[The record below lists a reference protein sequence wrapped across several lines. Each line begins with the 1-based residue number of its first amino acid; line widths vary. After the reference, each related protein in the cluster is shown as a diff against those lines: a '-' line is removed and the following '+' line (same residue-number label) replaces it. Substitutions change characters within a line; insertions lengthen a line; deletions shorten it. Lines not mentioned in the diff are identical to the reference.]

1 MSTSPSERGSPAI
14 EYIDDPVA
22 LEAFCDLVLT
32 HDWVA
37 VDTEFLREKTYF
49 PKLCLIQVG
58 VPGRCA
64 CIDPLAL
71 DSLQPFFAVLF
82 DPTITK
88 VMHACS
94 QDQEIFVHLTSQVP
108 RPVFDTQLAAPLL
121 GLPEQMGYA
130 NFVRE
135 ILGVSLDKAQSRT
148 DWSRRPLSAAQI
160 NYAADDVRYLCQA
173 FPLVRERL
181 DAQGRLDWLEA
192 EFEPY
197 EQLARYQPDPAGAW
211 QRLRG
216 LEKLRPRA
224 LGVAQQLAQWRERQ
238 AIAKDLPRNWVLKD
252 EAIVDIARLAPET
265 TADLANIRSLPARTL
280 ERYGESLIEQIRLGL
295 ASEPQPLK
303 ARARRAKTETAEEA
317 LADLLQ
323 AQLRLLAAAHDI
335 NSAALGARKDLLA
348 LIREEPTPLLKGWR
362 RKIAGDEL
370 LALRDG
376 HRRIQVRRR
385 KIEIEPTS

>member
-1 MSTSPSERGSPAI
+1 MSQSSAPVLAAI
-14 EYIDDPVA
+14 EYIDTAAA
-22 LEAFCDLVLT
+22 LQEFCAAAGK
-32 HDWVA
+32 HDWIA
-37 VDTEFLREKTYF
+37 VDTEFIREKTYF

-71 DSLQPFFAVLF
+71 ESLQPFYDLLF
-82 DPTITK
+82 DASITK

-94 QDQEIFVHLTSQVP
+94 QDQEIFVHLSGQVP
-108 RPVFDTQLAAPLL
+108 RPIFDTQLAAPLL
-121 GLPEQMGYA
+121 GLSEQMGYA

-135 ILGVSLDKAQSRT
+135 ILAVSLDKAQSRT

-160 NYAADDVRYLCQA
+160 KYAADDVRYLCQA

-181 DAQGRLDWLEA
+181 ASHGRLEWLRA

-197 EQLARYQPDPAGAW
+197 EELARYQPDPAGAW

-224 LGVAQQLAQWRERQ
+224 LGIAQQLAQWREQQ
-238 AIAKDLPRNWVLKD
+238 ALAKNLPRSWVLKD
-252 EAIVDIARLAPET
+252 DAIVDIARLAPET
-265 TADLANIRSLPARTL
+265 VAALTDIRSLPARTAQ
-280 ERYGESLIEQIRLGL
+280 RYGEELIAQIRLGM
-295 ASEPQPLK
+295 ENPPQPVK
-303 ARARRAKTETAEEA
+303 ARGRRAKTQVADEA

-323 AQLRLLAAAHDI
+323 AQLRLLADAHDI
-335 NSAALGARKDLLA
+335 NSATVGARKDLLA

-362 RKIAGDEL
+362 RVIAGDEL
-370 LALRDG
+370 VALRDG
-376 HRRIQVRRR
+376 QRRIRIHQR
-385 KIEIEPTS
+385 KIEIEPTQ